1 MLEEKNLAILRREL
15 FKVLLEFKDRMTS
28 SLPEEVIKTSKAL
41 YMEKANKLRELEE
54 HIAQTMDSQVVG
66 PSIIRLMP
74 NSTPD
79 FMHIPLDFLGFC
91 LVNIVEN
98 SLLMPGK
105 PNLGVFKYKEK
116 YCVFSDEQSIEKFV
130 ADPDKYL
137 NDIIEKCRRKPEFI
151 HLLKMQDNFPD
162 ASLAALLQGK
172 DGMHPLFS
180 ISAPLM
186 VDKGMGTPVHFI
198 EKHIEPNYH
207 WNEWDLRKKA
217 LQMAN
222 IRKKITV
229 SIQTELSNFRI
240 DNETQVWLP
249 KESSTNTGIN
259 AYTNTEL
266 PKTYIVGLRDKNV

>member
-1 MLEEKNLAILRREL
+1 ML
-15 FKVLLEFKDRMTS
+15 
-28 SLPEEVIKTSKAL
+28 
-41 YMEKANKLRELEE
+41 
-54 HIAQTMDSQVVG
+54 G
-66 PSIIRLMP
+66 PSIITLMP
-74 NSTPD
+74 NNTPD

-116 YCVFSDEQSIEKFV
+116 YCVFSDEESIEKFV
-130 ADPDKYL
+130 NNPDKYL
-137 NDIIEKCRRKPEFI
+137 VDVVDKCRNKPEFI
-151 HLLKMQDNFPD
+151 HLLKMQDHFPD

-186 VDKGMGTPVHFI
+186 VDKGLDTPTHFI

-217 LQMAN
+217 L
-222 IRKKITV
+222 
-229 SIQTELSNFRI
+229 
-240 DNETQVWLP
+240 
-249 KESSTNTGIN
+249 
-259 AYTNTEL
+259 
-266 PKTYIVGLRDKNV
+266 